1 MDNPSFVIIGS
12 ILFSAFFAGI
22 EIAFISAN
30 KLLIELKNK
39 QGSYYAKILSP
50 FIANPSKFIST
61 TLIGNNIGLVIYGIY
76 MAKVLDDVFLQL
88 FPVLANYH
96 FLLFFLQSLIS
107 TLIVLV
113 TAEFLPKVLFR
124 INPDNI
130 LKVLAL
136 PFLIFYYL
144 FWPVVHFI
152 TWLSKL
158 ILTRIGGTQFTEN
171 TPAFSRVDLDQY
183 INQINHKDLPED
195 IEVDTEIFRNALDF
209 SNIKVRQCLTPRTE
223 LISMNI
229 DAGIKELHKMF
240 VDTGLS
246 KILIYKDNP
255 DQIIGYV
262 HQKEMFKK
270 PVNVRSILIPI
281 EIATETMPII
291 DLLNRFIRTRKSIAL
306 VVDELGGTA
315 GIITI
320 EDIMEEVF
328 GEIEDEHDVEELV
341 EQKISDTE
349 FRFSARQEI
358 NYLNNEYDLNI
369 PEGEYHTLGGYII
382 SAHESIPIQ
391 GEKLLLDQFEIS
403 IETINQA
410 KIGTIHL
417 RLLRGSEDQR

>member
-88 FPVLANYH
+88 FPALTNYH

-136 PFLIFYYL
+136 PFLVFYYL

-229 DAGIKELHKMF
+229 DAGIKALHKMF

>member
-1 MDNPSFVIIGS
+1 
-12 ILFSAFFAGI
+12 
-22 EIAFISAN
+22 
-30 KLLIELKNK
+30 
-39 QGSYYAKILSP
+39 
-50 FIANPSKFIST
+50 
-61 TLIGNNIGLVIYGIY
+61 LVIYGIY

-88 FPVLANYH
+88 FPALANYH

-136 PFLIFYYL
+136 PFLVFYYL

-341 EQKISDTE
+341 EQKISESE

-382 SAHESIPIQ
+382 SAHESIPVQ
-391 GEKLLLDQFEIS
+391 GEKLLLDQFEIT

-417 RLLRGSEDQR
+417 RLLRVSEDQR

>member
-88 FPVLANYH
+88 FPALANYH

-158 ILTRIGGTQFTEN
+158 ILTRIGGAQFTEN

-341 EQKISDTE
+341 EQKISESE

-382 SAHESIPIQ
+382 SAHESIPVQ

>member
-1 MDNPSFVIIGS
+1 
-12 ILFSAFFAGI
+12 
-22 EIAFISAN
+22 
-30 KLLIELKNK
+30 
-39 QGSYYAKILSP
+39 
-50 FIANPSKFIST
+50 
-61 TLIGNNIGLVIYGIY
+61 
-76 MAKVLDDVFLQL
+76 
-88 FPVLANYH
+88 
-96 FLLFFLQSLIS
+96 
-107 TLIVLV
+107 
-113 TAEFLPKVLFR
+113 LPKVLFR

-136 PFLIFYYL
+136 PFLVFYYL

-341 EQKISDTE
+341 EQKISESE

-382 SAHESIPIQ
+382 SAHESIPVQ
-391 GEKLLLDQFEIS
+391 GEKLLLDQFEIT

-417 RLLRGSEDQR
+417 RLLRVSEDQR

>member
-88 FPVLANYH
+88 FPALANYH

-136 PFLIFYYL
+136 PFLVFYYL

-341 EQKISDTE
+341 EQKISESE

-382 SAHESIPIQ
+382 SAHESIPVQ
-391 GEKLLLDQFEIS
+391 GEKLLLDQFEIT

-417 RLLRGSEDQR
+417 RLLRVSEDQR

>member
-1 MDNPSFVIIGS
+1 MDNPSVIIIGS

-39 QGSYYAKILSP
+39 QGSYYARILSP

-61 TLIGNNIGLVIYGIY
+61 TLIGNNIGLVVYGIY
-76 MAKVLDDVFLQL
+76 MAKVLDGVFLNLLPSLTQ
-88 FPVLANYH
+88 YH
-96 FLLFFLQSLIS
+96 FLLLFIQTLVS

-124 INPDNI
+124 INPDSI
-130 LKVLAL
+130 LKILVV
-136 PFLIFYYL
+136 PFMFFYYL
-144 FWPVVHFI
+144 FWPVVHFF

-158 ILTRIGGTQFTEN
+158 ILSKLGGGEFTEN
-171 TPAFSRVDLDQY
+171 TPAFSRLDLDQY
-183 INQINHKDLPED
+183 IDQINEQDLPED

-209 SNIKVRQCLTPRTE
+209 GNIKVRECLTPRTE
-223 LISMNI
+223 LVSMSI
-229 DAGIKELHKMF
+229 DASIDQLHQLF
-240 VDTGLS
+240 VETGLS

-255 DQIIGYV
+255 DQVIGYV
-262 HQKEMFKK
+262 HQKEMFKR
-270 PVNVRSILIPI
+270 PENIRSILISI
-281 EIATETMPII
+281 EIATETMSIM
-291 DLLNRFIRTRKSIAL
+291 DLLNRFTRTRKSIAL

-328 GEIEDEHDVEELV
+328 GEIEDEHDVEELI
-341 EQKISDTE
+341 EQTIGEKE

-358 NYLNNEYDLNI
+358 DYLNNEYELGI

-382 SAHESIPIQ
+382 SSHESIPTA
-391 GEKLLLDQFEIS
+391 GEKLILDKFEIT
-403 IETINQA
+403 IESINQA

-417 RLLRGSEDQR
+417 RIIHDAEENN